1 MCQLYRKLHT
11 KSFKILM
18 NMIYMHMQFKIQPK
32 RNKLKTKNKAWDFS
46 LLFIVNTVLYKET
59 KEYILALIFH
69 TYCVCILNSLSIVK
83 FPVTL
88 LL

>member
-1 MCQLYRKLHT
+1 MLYIAEKEE
-11 KSFKILM
+11 F
-18 NMIYMHMQFKIQPK
+18 
-32 RNKLKTKNKAWDFS
+32 KNKKQTWDFS

-59 KEYILALIFH
+59 EEYILALIFH

-83 FPVTL
+83 FSVKL